1 MHIILCSRWNRYGKD
16 SILTHY
22 GYDVSSLQVCSWAI
36 PVCSADLHKGRL
48 GTCQICKSQRRWTV
62 SVPVHRNFLVVHIVV
77 YDLSLRGQRDSSFL
91 LAPILGELVF
101 ISMYLI
107 CVISCS
113 ELSFNLMR
121 ANIPKQS
128 GLSANEAID
137 VVCLYRHPHIYIYT
151 YYGSDTNITLLKRLT
166 PPPKD
171 SQVSEEV
178 DSWPVYTRIISM
190 LE

>member
-1 MHIILCSRWNRYGKD
+1 MHIILCSKWNRYCKD

-22 GYDVSSLQVCSWAI
+22 GYDVSTLQVCSWAI

-137 VVCLYRHPHIYIYT
+137 VVCLYRHPHIYIHIT
-151 YYGSDTNITLLKRLT
+151 VPIQTLHSWRGLPLPQKTHRWVRRLILDPCTLGSLAC
-166 PPPKD
+166 
-171 SQVSEEV
+171 
-178 DSWPVYTRIISM
+178 
-190 LE
+190 